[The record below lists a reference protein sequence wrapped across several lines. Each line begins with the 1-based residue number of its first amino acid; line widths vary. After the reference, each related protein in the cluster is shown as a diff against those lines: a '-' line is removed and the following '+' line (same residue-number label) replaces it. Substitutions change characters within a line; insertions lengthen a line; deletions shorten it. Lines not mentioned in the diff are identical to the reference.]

1 MKPHEKWLFI
11 SMSLIILTILVHHT
25 YQDKIQPL
33 EGFGNVNPP
42 PPPPPKI
49 DMDYLPEQEPF
60 GMYRTADDPVHC
72 TFVPDDPR
80 CSHTT
85 SAAAS
90 YQEGFVE
97 GLQGLDPNRPKTK
110 GEDFNVFLD
119 VLLQMLWFI
128 VYVLVMLPEHI
139 LVFIEGLI
147 WLWLAWLDVIIGSIL
162 QLALDFYDL
171 GVFFADITKCGMDKN
186 ENIATCMLWYV
197 LEFIIYL
204 GVMLFAWLPIVLIR
218 IFSFGQVDINP
229 IYLFFFGVKGF
240 RDVDGGVIRKDGF
253 LANISHMCY
262 SWTGY
267 EFMHFPDNILHMCYA
282 CDFVGDLMNL
292 IYDVTIGTLRIFEYP
307 VRDIAN
313 AAPLFWHA
321 SYIDALLG
329 SSEIPPLGGG
339 LENYKPPPV
348 PPRLANLGGEST
360 NGDEVHGGYANDMSS
375 LTKAP
380 PTNPP
385 EGAGY
390 VAHCVDNAG
399 SDCLQC
405 EPGYHLI
412 GQVPHRKCSVGAAA
426 SNQG

>member
-1 MKPHEKWLFI
+1 
-11 SMSLIILTILVHHT
+11 MSLIILTILVHHT
-25 YQDKIQPL
+25 YQDKL
-33 EGFGNVNPP
+33 SEGFDNFGRRVPPSHPPPPP

-60 GMYRTADDPVHC
+60 GMYRKPEEPKC
-72 TFVPDDPR
+72 QFVPDDSR
-80 CSHTT
+80 CSKTT
-85 SAAAS
+85 SAPAS

-97 GLQGLDPNRPKTK
+97 GLEGLSPSRP
-110 GEDFNVFLD
+110 GAGGGGFSPFLE

-139 LVFIEGLI
+139 LAFIEGMI
-147 WLWLAWLDVIIGSIL
+147 WVWLAWFDLIIGAIL

-186 ENIATCMLWYV
+186 ENIGTCMLWYV
-197 LEFIIYL
+197 FEFIIYL
-204 GVMLFAWLPIVLIR
+204 GVMLFAWLPIVIIR
-218 IFSFGQVDINP
+218 IFTFGQVDVNP
-229 IYLFFFGVKGF
+229 MYLFFFGVKGF
-240 RDVDGGVIRKDGF
+240 RDVDGGIIRKDGF

-267 EFMHFPDNILHMCYA
+267 EFMHFPDSILNMCYA

-307 VRDIAN
+307 VKDIAN
-313 AAPLFWHA
+313 AVPLFWHA

-339 LENYKPPPV
+339 LENYKPPPI

-360 NGDEVHGGYANDMSS
+360 NSKDVHGGYSNVLNATTSP
-375 LTKAP
+375 TVP
-380 PTNPP
+380 PG
-385 EGAGY
+385 GAGH

-399 SDCLQC
+399 TDCLQC
-405 EPGYHLI
+405 DTGYHLT
-412 GQVPHRKCSVGAAA
+412 GQIPHRKCSIGAAA